1 MFSNASNFVE
11 GVDAAFFIIIGIS
24 LVFLV
29 GITAMM
35 IYFVFKYNKKKHP
48 KAEPTKENLQLEI
61 LWTVIPTLLVLG
73 MFYYGW
79 VGYRPMR
86 IIPSDAISVKA
97 TAKMWSWSF
106 DYENG
111 KWDSLLIVPI
121 NKPVKIELYSP
132 DVLHSLYIPAFRIKE
147 DVVPG
152 INNVMW
158 FQAEKLGTY
167 NILCAEYCGLR
178 HSYMLSK
185 VKVLSEKDYEKWYN
199 SKDTVAENAMPGE
212 LLMKKQACIACHSTD
227 GSKIVGPSFKGL
239 FGSKRTVEVNGEK
252 KEIIADEKY
261 IINSIYNPNDEIVDG
276 YPKGVMT
283 DYAGK
288 ITEEEIKQFIE
299 YIKSLD
305 KDD

>member
-11 GVDAAFFIIIGIS
+11 GVDAAFFVIIGIS

-29 GITAMM
+29 GITATM
-35 IYFVFKYNKKKHP
+35 IFFVIKYNKKNHP
-48 KAEPTKENLQLEI
+48 KAEPTKENLKLEVV
-61 LWTVIPTLLVLG
+61 WTVIPTILVLA

-86 IIPSDAISVKA
+86 NIPNDAIPVKA
-97 TAKMWSWSF
+97 VAKMWSWSF
-106 DYENG
+106 EYENG
-111 KWDSLLIVPI
+111 KWDSLLTVPI
-121 NKPVKIELYSP
+121 NKPVKIDLVST
-132 DVLHSLYIPAFRIKE
+132 DVVHSLYIPAFRIKE
-147 DVVPG
+147 DVVPD

-185 VKVLSEKDYEKWYN
+185 VKVVSQDEFEKWYN
-199 SKDTVAENAMPGE
+199 TKDIVGENVMPGE
-212 LLMKKQACIACHSTD
+212 IVMKKQACIACHSTD

-239 FGSKRTVEVNGEK
+239 FGSTRTVEINGEK
-252 KEIIADEKY
+252 REVLADEKY
-261 IINSIYNPNDEIVDG
+261 IKNSILNPNEEIVDG
-276 YPKGVMT
+276 YPKGLMT
-283 DYAGK
+283 DYNGK
-288 ITEEEIKQFIE
+288 ITDEEIIQLIE
-299 YIKSLD
+299 YIKTLN

>member
-1 MFSNASNFVE
+1 MFSNASSFVE

-24 LVFLV
+24 LVFLI
-29 GITAMM
+29 GITGML
-35 IYFVFKYNKKKHP
+35 IYFAIKYNKKRHP
-48 KAEPTKENLQLEI
+48 KAAPTEENVQLEV
-61 LWTVIPTLLVLG
+61 LWTIIPTLLVLG

-86 IIPSDAISVKA
+86 IIPNDAISVKA

-106 DYENG
+106 EYENG
-111 KWDSLLIVPI
+111 KWDSLLIVPVD
-121 NKPVKIELYSP
+121 KPVKIELYSP

-185 VKVLSEKDYEKWYN
+185 VKVLPQDEYEKWYN
-199 SKDTVAENAMPGE
+199 TKEKIPEGVMPGE
-212 LLMKKQACIACHSTD
+212 LVMKKHACVACHSTD
-227 GSKIVGPSFKGL
+227 GSKLVGPSFKGL
-239 FGSKRTVEVNGEK
+239 FGAKRTVETDGTKREV
-252 KEIIADEKY
+252 IADESY
-261 IINSIYNPNDEIVDG
+261 IINSIFNPNDDIVEG
-276 YPKGVMT
+276 FNKGLMT
-283 DYAGK
+283 DYNGK